1 MELMI
6 YILAALVGILVLGGG
21 IIAAMVVKRFGK
33 IENDSNQLREEN
45 GRLQNTI
52 REGSR

>member
-21 IIAAMVVKRFGK
+21 IIAAMVVKRFRK
-33 IENDSNQLREEN
+33 IEIESDQLRKEN
-45 GRLQNTI
+45 GRLQNKYH
-52 REGSR
+52 